1 MLTMEGAVAEAWL
14 FAAIVV
20 AGLAV
25 GSLGLLL
32 LGRLLGREWLT
43 PLEDELEPAAW
54 AIPVAM
60 LLAAPLAFMM
70 DDLDP
75 SPDGGPILVR
85 AGVYFIVW
93 SVIAFAIARAQGRLA
108 SAAGLVLLL
117 PTAALAGVDW
127 VAGRGSGW
135 VPGLFGFAFAA
146 SQLAPALALALLA
159 NALQR
164 EHVSRTTD
172 RSLASALLTLTLAV
186 GGLWFVQFL
195 AAWMGN
201 LPAEAGWYLDR
212 RADGRWIALALA
224 AAMLGAAVLLL
235 TQRHR
240 GGWTMLAAAALV
252 LLQHPLHMVWLL
264 RPVGRPAPNLFD
276 LAALLVAGGAWVA
289 AWLLL
294 MRRRDTRTAQSGRP
308 GSS

>member
-60 LLAAPLAFMM
+60 LLAVPLAFMG
-70 DDLDP
+70 DGLDP
-75 SPDGGPILVR
+75 WPGGGAMPVR
-85 AGVYFIVW
+85 AGIYFLVWIV
-93 SVIAFAIARAQGRLA
+93 VAFAIASLQGRLA

-117 PTAALAGVDW
+117 PTTALAGVDW
-127 VAGRGSGW
+127 VVGRGSGW

-146 SQLAPALALALLA
+146 SQLAPALASALLA

-201 LPAEAGWYLDR
+201 LPAEAGWYQDR
-212 RADGRWIALALA
+212 LAGGRWIALALPGV
-224 AAMLGAAVLLL
+224 MLGAAVLLL
-235 TQRHR
+235 MQRHR
-240 GGWTMLAAAALV
+240 GSWTMLAAASLI
-252 LLQHPLHMVWLL
+252 LLQHPLHMIWLL
-264 RPVGRPAPNLFD
+264 RPVGRPAPNLVD
-276 LAALLVAGGAWVA
+276 LAALVVVGAAWVA

-294 MRRRDTRTAQSGRP
+294 MRRRDARAPQSGRP

>member
-1 MLTMEGAVAEAWL
+1 MTGTVAEAWL

-60 LLAAPLAFMM
+60 LLAAPLAFTM
-70 DDLDP
+70 DNLDP
-75 SPDGGPILVR
+75 SPDGGAMLVR
-85 AGVYFIVW
+85 AGIYFLVWIV
-93 SVIAFAIARAQGRLA
+93 VAFAIARLQGRLA

-127 VAGRGSGW
+127 VGRGSGW

-146 SQLAPALALALLA
+146 SQLAPALASALLA

-201 LPAEAGWYLDR
+201 LPVEADWYLDR
-212 RADGRWIALALA
+212 LAGGRWIALALPA
-224 AAMLGAAVLLL
+224 MMLGAAVLLL
-235 TQRHR
+235 MQRHR
-240 GGWTMLAAAALV
+240 GSWTMLAAASLI
-252 LLQHPLHMVWLL
+252 LLQHPLHMIWLL
-264 RPVGRPAPNLFD
+264 RPVGRPAPNLVD
-276 LAALLVAGGAWVA
+276 LAALVVVGAAWVA

-294 MRRRDTRTAQSGRP
+294 MRRRDARASQSGRP